1 MRTLNLSILFITLF
15 ILQSCGS
22 NKLKYD
28 ATGTFEATE
37 IIVSSET
44 IGKLQNWIA
53 TEGLQVTSDMVL
65 GVVDTTQLDLRKK
78 EMLGQIAANNSRYT
92 DVPKQIA
99 GIKQEIA
106 NLNKELE
113 RFKKLVASK
122 AGTQKQVDDINYKIE
137 VLNKELIAKQTLIN
151 TSNTVIND
159 ESSALSYKIDQL
171 NDLIQ
176 KSSIKSPINGTI
188 LTKYAE
194 EGELMI
200 PGKAMIKVADMTN
213 VFLRAYVTSSQL
225 SSIKLGQQVTVFADY
240 GDKNT
245 KQYEGKITWISD
257 ESEFTPK
264 SIQTDDNR
272 ANLVYA
278 LKIAVKNDGYIKR
291 GMYGEVNFK

>member
-53 TEGLQVTSDMVL
+53 TEGLNVTSDMVL

-225 SSIKLGQQVTVFADY
+225 SSIKLGQDVTVFADY